1 MWALRPGDG
10 WLSTRC
16 YSSRVST
23 TANAAASADRRFLRI
38 LCAWAG
44 AAILTRVVYL
54 LVIEPMLGTS
64 TYVYFPSKSSRSPG
78 FMLETGHWSI
88 YLWAHVAFSVTLTA
102 IAVPLGLWTH
112 KNAAGV
118 AIGGLLLASVS
129 VTGTLGQAVLTLTDA
144 RGDVGAGVIL
154 FLLYAGAAVAL
165 LSIFST
171 PAKVMKWISA
181 RTSRRT
187 TRSRKR

>member
-1 MWALRPGDG
+1 
-10 WLSTRC
+10 
-16 YSSRVST
+16 
-23 TANAAASADRRFLRI
+23 
-38 LCAWAG
+38 
-44 AAILTRVVYL
+44 
-54 LVIEPMLGTS
+54 
-64 TYVYFPSKSSRSPG
+64 
-78 FMLETGHWSI
+78 MLETGHWSI